1 MENIQGTDY
10 VLEID
15 TVTDPNTE
23 EYGTEENYRLIACLV
38 SNGIDVTLADQTTS
52 NKCSGG
58 WAESLSGEGSWTFPG
73 EGQAVSLSETEEE
86 TKTNFQAIALLAIEK
101 TVFFARMTNAAKD
114 IYREGKVRI
123 SSYSESAPNN
133 EPYTFTVTFTGIG
146 KPRMVAPTT

>member
-15 TVTDPNTE
+15 TVTDTSLND
-23 EYGTEENYRLIACLV
+23 YGTDANYRLIACLV
-38 SNGIDVTLADQTTS
+38 SNGIDITLADQTTS

-58 WAESLSGEGSWTFPG
+58 WATSLSGEGSWTFSG
-73 EGQAVSLSETEEE
+73 EGQAVSLNDTEEE
-86 TKTNFQAIALLAIEK
+86 TMANYQEVATLAVDK
-101 TVFFARMTNAAKD
+101 TVFFARMTNTAKN

-133 EPYTFTVTFTGIG
+133 EPYTFTVTFTGTG
-146 KPRMVAPTT
+146 KPRMLAPTT